1 MTKIKTLVNEIF
13 AKYNVE
19 LSAEE
24 PKAEEAA
31 EVKTELATATL
42 KDGTVVQSD
51 SETWE
56 VGVNA
61 YVVNEDGEKVAVPT
75 GEYELEDGRILVVT
89 EGIVDALNDA
99 EEPAAE
105 EEVEE
110 EVEASKED
118 TTEEATE
125 KVEASEVVKAE
136 FSKEDVSEM
145 LEKMATTLRAEFSD
159 QLDQKDE
166 EIKAKGEELEALKEN
181 FEHKGL
187 PKAPEAPAARPSQKE
202 ISKLSPKER
211 VAQLHNLY
219 K

>member
-24 PKAEEAA
+24 PKAE
-31 EVKTELATATL
+31 VKAELATATL

-56 VGVNA
+56 AGVNA

-75 GEYELEDGRILVVT
+75 GEYELEDGKILIVT
-89 EGIVDALNDA
+89 EGVVDAIK
-99 EEPAAE
+99 EAAA

-110 EVEASKED
+110 EVEASKEAKEV
-118 TTEEATE
+118 TPEATE
-125 KVEASEVVKAE
+125 KVEASEVVKAD

-159 QLDQKDE
+159 QLDKKDE
-166 EIKAKGEELEALKEN
+166 EIKAKAEELEVLKEN

-187 PKAPEAPAARPSQKE
+187 PKAPEAKAARPSQKE

>member
-75 GEYELEDGRILVVT
+75 
-89 EGIVDALNDA
+89 
-99 EEPAAE
+99 E

-118 TTEEATE
+118 TTEEASE

-145 LEKMATTLRAEFSD
+145 LEKMATTLRAEFSE

-187 PKAPEAPAARPSQKE
+187 PKAPEAPAARPSRQE

>member
-24 PKAEEAA
+24 PKAE
-31 EVKTELATATL
+31 VKAELATATL

-56 VGVNA
+56 AGVNA

-75 GEYELEDGRILVVT
+75 GEYELEDGKILVVT
-89 EGIVDALNDA
+89 EGVVDAIK
-99 EEPAAE
+99 EAAA

-110 EVEASKED
+110 EVEASKEAKEV
-118 TTEEATE
+118 TPEATE

-159 QLDQKDE
+159 QLDKKDE
-166 EIKAKGEELEALKEN
+166 EIKAKAEELEVLKEN

-187 PKAPEAPAARPSQKE
+187 PKAPEAKAARPSQKE

>member
-19 LSAEE
+19 LAAEE
-24 PKAEEAA
+24 PKA

-42 KDGTVVQSD
+42 KDGTVIQSD

>member
-19 LSAEE
+19 LAAEE
-24 PKAEEAA
+24 PKAEKAA
-31 EVKTELATATL
+31 EVKAELATATL
-42 KDGTVVQSD
+42 KDGTVIQSD

-89 EGIVDALNDA
+89 EGIVDALNEV

-110 EVEASKED
+110 EVEAS
-118 TTEEATE
+118 TEEATE

-145 LEKMATTLRAEFSD
+145 LEKMATTLRAEFSE

-166 EIKAKGEELEALKEN
+166 EIKAKGEELEALKTN

>member
-24 PKAEEAA
+24 PKAE
-31 EVKTELATATL
+31 VKAELATATL

-56 VGVNA
+56 AGVNA

-75 GEYELEDGRILVVT
+75 GEYELEDGKILVVT
-89 EGIVDALNDA
+89 EGVVDAIK
-99 EEPAAE
+99 EAAA

-110 EVEASKED
+110 EVEASKEAKEV
-118 TTEEATE
+118 TPEATE

-159 QLDQKDE
+159 QLDKKDE
-166 EIKAKGEELEALKEN
+166 EIKAKAEELEVLKEN

-187 PKAPEAPAARPSQKE
+187 PKAPEAKAARPSQKE
-202 ISKLSPKER
+202 ISKLSPKDR

>member
-42 KDGTVVQSD
+42 KDGTVIQSD

-89 EGIVDALNDA
+89 EGIVDALNEA

-110 EVEASKED
+110 EVEAS
-118 TTEEATE
+118 TEEATE

-145 LEKMATTLRAEFSD
+145 LEKMATTLRAEFSE

-181 FEHKGL
+181 FEHQGL
-187 PKAPEAPAARPSQKE
+187 PKAPEAPAARPSRQE

>member
-19 LSAEE
+19 LAAEE
-24 PKAEEAA
+24 PKA

-42 KDGTVVQSD
+42 KDGTVIQSD

-75 GEYELEDGRILVVT
+75 GEYELEDGRILVII
-89 EGIVDALNDA
+89 EGIVDALNEA

>member
-24 PKAEEAA
+24 PKAE
-31 EVKTELATATL
+31 VKAELATATL

-56 VGVNA
+56 AGVNA

-75 GEYELEDGRILVVT
+75 GEYELEDGKILVVT
-89 EGIVDALNDA
+89 EGVVDAIK
-99 EEPAAE
+99 EAAA

-110 EVEASKED
+110 EVEASKEEA
-118 TTEEATE
+118 TKEAKEVTPEATE
-125 KVEASEVVKAE
+125 KVEASEVVKAD

-159 QLDQKDE
+159 QLDKKDE
-166 EIKAKGEELEALKEN
+166 EIKAKAEELEVLKEN

-187 PKAPEAPAARPSQKE
+187 PKAPEAKAARPSQKE